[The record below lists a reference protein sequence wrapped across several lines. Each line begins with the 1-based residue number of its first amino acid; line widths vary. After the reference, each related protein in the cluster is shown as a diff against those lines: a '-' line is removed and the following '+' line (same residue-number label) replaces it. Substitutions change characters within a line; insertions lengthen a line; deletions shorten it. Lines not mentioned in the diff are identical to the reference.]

1 MQVMAIDRQV
11 VLLGSGFRTPSA
23 GSREINSLLRHVVA
37 LGGARPKLCVLNT
50 AEGDAPGT
58 YTHLYSAFAAATDAR
73 VSHLAL
79 YPMPTVVDPAAHLLD
94 QDIIF
99 VGGGSVANLMAV
111 WRVHG
116 LDVILREAWE
126 RGTILCGVSAGA
138 ICWCIGGTTDSFG
151 YELRPFVDG
160 LGLLAGSHSPHYN
173 TEERRRPAFH
183 RLIGDGTLPAGWATD
198 HGTALHFVNGE
209 IADVIADRPAVAC
222 YRVERLEGA
231 GVTETRLEPRL
242 LPE

>member
-1 MQVMAIDRQV
+1 MQAMAADRQI
-11 VLLGSGFRTPSA
+11 VLLGSGFQRPSA
-23 GSREINSLLRHVVA
+23 GNREIGPLLRHVVGLA
-37 LGGARPKLCVLNT
+37 GPRPKLCLLNT
-50 AEGDAPGT
+50 AMGDEPGT
-58 YTHLYSAFAAATDAR
+58 YTHLYSAFTAATDAR
-73 VSHLAL
+73 VTHLAL
-79 YPMPTVVDPAAHLLD
+79 FPMPTVLEPAAHLLG

-116 LDVILREAWE
+116 LDVTLREAWE

-138 ICWCIGGTTDSFG
+138 ICWCVGGTTDSFG

-160 LGLLAGSHSPHYN
+160 LGLLAGSHSPHYD
-173 TEERRRPAFH
+173 TEEQRRPTFH

-198 HGTALHFVNGE
+198 EGTALHFVGGE

-222 YRVERLEGA
+222 YRVERSGGA
-231 GVTETRLEPRL
+231 AVTETRLEPRL
-242 LPE
+242 LAG

>member
-1 MQVMAIDRQV
+1 MQAVAIDRQV
-11 VLLGSGFRTPSA
+11 VLLGSGFQRPSA
-23 GSREINSLLRHVVA
+23 GSREINALLRHVVA
-37 LGGARPKLCVLNT
+37 LGGPRPKLCVLNT
-50 AEGDAPGT
+50 AEGDAPGA
-58 YTHLYSAFAAATDAR
+58 YMHLYSAFTAATDAR
-73 VSHLAL
+73 VSHLAVF
-79 YPMPTVVDPAAHLLD
+79 PMPTVIDPTAHLLD

-116 LDVILREAWE
+116 IDVAMREAWE

-173 TEERRRPAFH
+173 TEEQRRPAFH

-198 HGTALHFVNGE
+198 EGTALHFVDGQ
-209 IADVIADRPAVAC
+209 IVDVIADRPGVAC
-222 YRVERLEGA
+222 YRVERSA
-231 GVTETRLEPRL
+231 GTTVTETRLEPRL
-242 LPE
+242 LPA